1 MLCLIVVLV
10 PSFEHA
16 FQRCVVLLGLIVVL
30 DLCLEPS
37 PLVLVLLVL
46 LYVQEDGDA
55 SLVRPVNFR
64 FWHQKAL
71 LGGRLVFT
79 AELVASEG
87 NDISG
92 FQVILVIILLS
103 DFVCQNRPWIALALV
118 KHLVPAKLDRLTIII
133 MFKVA
138 IGYL

>member
-1 MLCLIVVLV
+1 MLCLIVVLMS
-10 PSFEHA
+10 SFEHA

-71 LGGRLVFT
+71 LGERLVFT

>member
-71 LGGRLVFT
+71 LGERLVFT